1 MTNFTSDSRVGR
13 APTPGR
19 IIGLQLIYPFT
30 VTAKNDIPVTISQ
43 QVRTKIQV
51 NGTVTDATGEPLIG
65 ATVLEKPAV
74 TERLPTSTE
83 ISAWQSPPMPYYR
96 LVTSVTNHRTS

>member
-13 APTPGR
+13 VLLLPA
-19 IIGLQLIYPFT
+19 GLLACSLFTPFT

-65 ATVLEKPAV
+65 ATVLEKASGNG
-74 TERLPTSTE
+74 TITE
-83 ISAWQSPPMPYYR
+83 ISAWQSHPMPYYR

>member
-13 APTPGR
+13 VLLLPA
-19 IIGLQLIYPFT
+19 GLLACSLFTPFT
-30 VTAKNDIPVTISQ
+30 VTAKNNIPVTISQ

-74 TERLPTSTE
+74 TERLPSRRKF
-83 ISAWQSPPMPYYR
+83 QSGSPLR
-96 LVTSVTNHRTS
+96 CRIIG